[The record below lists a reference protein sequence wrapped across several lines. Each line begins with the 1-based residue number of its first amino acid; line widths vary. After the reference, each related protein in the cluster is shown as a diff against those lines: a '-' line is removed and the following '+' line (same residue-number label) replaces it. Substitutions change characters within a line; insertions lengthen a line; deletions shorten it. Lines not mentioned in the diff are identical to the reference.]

1 MEDNILMQYVAWAKE
16 FNITEEGVDAFRAIY
31 RVNKI
36 RDLLMSDAVD
46 DAPDALSQIRL
57 IVQ

>member
-1 MEDNILMQYVAWAKE
+1 MEDDMLMKYVAWAKE
-16 FNITEEGVDAFRAIY
+16 FKLAEEGVEAFRAIY

-36 RDLLMSDAVD
+36 RDLLMSSAVD
-46 DAPDALSQIRL
+46 EPSVALDAIRG